1 MYLMRHFDG
10 LITPQYIRR
19 QILDLII
26 SLKRKRLWR
35 FLDRPTR
42 GWLNLAIR
50 LRSIKF
56 RSKEVLFVLMKILNR
71 LKPLLRITNLLKSVG
86 MTSAWRNSI
95 LAESWGNPSA
105 RIWRSSPSYQ
115 LYCGLVE
122 IQLSRITPGLS
133 SSGILQALPLQ
144 VAPSRILRLVEG

>member
-1 MYLMRHFDG
+1 MMSIEPSGVFLTPVLIRMHLRG
-10 LITPQYIRR
+10 LIRT
-19 QILDLII
+19 
-26 SLKRKRLWR
+26 LKRKRLWT
-35 FLDRPTR
+35 FIDHPTR
-42 GWLNLAIR
+42 AWLELASR
-50 LRSIKF
+50 LKGIKF
-56 RSKEVLFVLMKILNR
+56 RSRELLSVLMKILNR

-95 LAESWGNPSA
+95 LAESWGNPLA

-122 IQLSRITPGLS
+122 IQLSRITPGLP

-144 VAPSRILRLVEG
+144 VAPSRILRLVER